1 MNFKLM
7 DLGSVIKMRDCIAGL
22 TKLDFAAY
30 DHSGRLLIPPIF
42 HDPIIEAFSSS
53 ELGKK
58 EQKDY
63 LNGGIEKAFFRK
75 SPSMFKGPMNQYHY
89 FIPLQFGDT
98 GLILVGNAFYASVND
113 LEDFFASKGDSYGLF
128 KEHMNLW
135 AKKIIPSDIK
145 KVSETYKNIYLLFN
159 LSVKD
164 NYEKNIH
171 LERYRKIMTIMELFS
186 EIEKDISDEKLYSLL
201 ADAIIF
207 LFGGDT
213 VSVMVRT
220 NDSFIP
226 VLTTGSL
233 KKQVESV
240 SLGCAHS
247 SISDVLENHRPFACT
262 DTVEMLRIGYPDD
275 ITSIHLFPFSIKDE
289 TFGLLGV
296 FNSQFSEYDIE
307 TISRMCSFA
316 AFLLNTITS
325 QKMFTA
331 HLNSL
336 TTMDS
341 ALNLNPTSEDTDTIY
356 ESIVEV
362 SSKLMNAEKV
372 SLMLP
377 EQNREELFIKAVK
390 GINKWI
396 AKNIRVKVGDGI
408 AGKVYK
414 EGKPMMVSDIEKNL
428 STKARPNYKTNSFVS
443 IPLKIGD
450 ETIGVLNLADK
461 VSGEVFSESDMEFL
475 RYFASY
481 ASVAIKGAHY
491 FSISEQM
498 KTLSITDSLTG
509 LFNRRYFD
517 DRLFEELQRAIRY
530 DSVFSL
536 VIFDIDDF
544 KLFNDTEGH
553 VAGDGI
559 LNIVA
564 DISRKSIR
572 SIDILARFGGDEFAI
587 IMPQTE
593 RDEAFLVV
601 ERVRKNIKELMP
613 INWKNFPHEKI
624 TVSIGIAAFA
634 ADLKDAKSLIKNADR
649 ALYMAKVS
657 GKDRTMAWEAS
668 DPMPRGNPSL

>member
-1 MNFKLM
+1 MNSNLM

-22 TKLDFAAY
+22 TKLDFAVY
-30 DHSGRLLIPPIF
+30 DHSGHLLIPPIF
-42 HDPIIEAFSSS
+42 LDPIIEAFSSS

-63 LNGGIEKAFFRK
+63 LKGGIKKALIRK

-89 FIPLQFGDT
+89 FIPFQFGDA
-98 GLILVGNAFYASVND
+98 GLILVGNAFYSSVND
-113 LEDFFASKGDSYGLF
+113 LEEFFASKGYNYGLST
-128 KEHMNLW
+128 EHIKLF

-145 KVSETYKNIYLLFN
+145 KVSETYENIYQLFN
-159 LSVKD
+159 LSVKG

-186 EIEKDISDEKLYSLL
+186 EIEKDISDKNLYNLL

-213 VSVMVRT
+213 VSIMVRT
-220 NDSFIP
+220 NERFIP

-240 SLGCAHS
+240 SLGCTHS
-247 SISDVLENHRPFACT
+247 RISDVLKNHRPFVCT
-262 DTVEMLRIGYPDD
+262 DTVELLRIGYPDD
-275 ITSIHLFPFSIKDE
+275 ITSIYLFPFSVKDE

-296 FNSQFSEYDIE
+296 FNSQFPEDDIE

-316 AFLLNTITS
+316 AFLLNSITS

-336 TTMDS
+336 TTMNS
-341 ALNLNPTSEDTDTIY
+341 ALNLNPTSDDTDTIY

-377 EQNREELFIKAVK
+377 EQNKEELFIKAVK

-414 EGKPMMVSDIEKNL
+414 EGKPIMVSDIEKNL

-443 IPLKIGD
+443 IPLRIGD

-481 ASVAIKGAHY
+481 ASIAIKGAHY

-498 KTLSITDSLTG
+498 KTLSITDSLTE

-553 VAGDGI
+553 VAGDEI

-593 RDEAFLVV
+593 RDEAFLMV

-613 INWKNFPHEKI
+613 ISWKNFPHEKI
-624 TVSIGIAAFA
+624 TVSIGIATFA

-657 GKDRTMAWEAS
+657 GKDRTMAWEAA
-668 DPMPRGNPSL
+668 DPVHRENPSL